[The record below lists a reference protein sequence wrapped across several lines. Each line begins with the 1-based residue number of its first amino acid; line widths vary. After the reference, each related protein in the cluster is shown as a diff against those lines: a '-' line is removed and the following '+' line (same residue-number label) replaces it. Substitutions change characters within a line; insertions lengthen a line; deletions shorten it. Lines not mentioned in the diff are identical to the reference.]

1 MDQSLLD
8 IVIHLLQHHS
18 EYDCVKDLQNI
29 TCKKKILSDS
39 VSSVKKVSMTDNN
52 DDEFKSKGFDYDSL
66 VEDGLKDVVKR
77 GLKITSETGLI
88 GNSHFFISFNGDD
101 PDVIVPNELKTT
113 DNSEIKIIIQHQFWD
128 LKSTDNHFEVTL
140 SFNGKKK
147 NISVP
152 FKALTSFTDPSVG
165 FGLQFK
171 TDKQLKLSNG
181 ENQTELPDVEKSP
194 NSSENVK
201 SGEIV
206 SLDAFRDKK

>member
-1 MDQSLLD
+1 
-8 IVIHLLQHHS
+8 
-18 EYDCVKDLQNI
+18 
-29 TCKKKILSDS
+29 
-39 VSSVKKVSMTDNN
+39 MTDNN
-52 DDEFKSKGFDYDSL
+52 DDGFKSKGFDYDYL
-66 VEDGLKDVVKR
+66 VEEGLKDVVKR
-77 GLKITSETGLI
+77 VLKITSETGLI

-101 PDVIVPNELKTT
+101 PDVIVPNELKNT

-171 TDKQLKLSNG
+171 IDKHLKLSNG
-181 ENQTELPDVEKSP
+181 ENQTEISDIEKTP
-194 NSSENVK
+194 KSSEDVK

>member
-1 MDQSLLD
+1 
-8 IVIHLLQHHS
+8 
-18 EYDCVKDLQNI
+18 
-29 TCKKKILSDS
+29 
-39 VSSVKKVSMTDNN
+39 MTDNN
-52 DDEFKSKGFDYDSL
+52 DDGFKSKGFDYDSL
-66 VEDGLKDVVKR
+66 VEEGLKDVVKR
-77 GLKITSETGLI
+77 VLKITSETGLI

-101 PDVIVPNELKTT
+101 PDVIVPNELKNT

-171 TDKQLKLSNG
+171 TDKQLQLSNG
-181 ENQTELPDVEKSP
+181 ENQTELPDIEKTP
-194 NSSENVK
+194 KSSENIK

>member
-1 MDQSLLD
+1 MARSLLLA
-8 IVIHLLQHHS
+8 IFI
-18 EYDCVKDLQNI
+18 I
-29 TCKKKILSDS
+29 CKFILKLWLEKIYNNLY
-39 VSSVKKVSMTDNN
+39 VFKGFVLTDNN
-52 DDEFKSKGFDYDSL
+52 DDGFKSKGFDYDSL

-77 GLKITSETGLI
+77 VLKITSETGLI

>member
-1 MDQSLLD
+1 
-8 IVIHLLQHHS
+8 
-18 EYDCVKDLQNI
+18 
-29 TCKKKILSDS
+29 
-39 VSSVKKVSMTDNN
+39 MTDNN
-52 DDEFKSKGFDYDSL
+52 DDGFKSKGFDYDSL

-77 GLKITSETGLI
+77 VLKITSETGLI

-171 TDKQLKLSNG
+171 TDKQLQLSNG
-181 ENQTELPDVEKSP
+181 ENQTELPDIEKTP
-194 NSSENVK
+194 KSSENAK

>member
-1 MDQSLLD
+1 
-8 IVIHLLQHHS
+8 
-18 EYDCVKDLQNI
+18 
-29 TCKKKILSDS
+29 
-39 VSSVKKVSMTDNN
+39 MTDNN
-52 DDEFKSKGFDYDSL
+52 DNGFKSKGFDYDSL

-77 GLKITSETGLI
+77 VLKITSETGLI

-128 LKSTDNHFEVTL
+128 LKSTDSHFEVTL

-147 NISVP
+147 NILVP

-171 TDKQLKLSNG
+171 IDNQLKLSNG
-181 ENQTELPDVEKSP
+181 ENQTELSDLEITPK
-194 NSSENVK
+194 SSENVK

>member
-1 MDQSLLD
+1 L
-8 IVIHLLQHHS
+8 
-18 EYDCVKDLQNI
+18 
-29 TCKKKILSDS
+29 
-39 VSSVKKVSMTDNN
+39 TDNN
-52 DDEFKSKGFDYDSL
+52 DDGFKSKGFDYDSL

-77 GLKITSETGLI
+77 VLKITSETGLI

-171 TDKQLKLSNG
+171 IDKQLKLSNG
-181 ENQTELPDVEKSP
+181 ENQTELSDIEKIP
-194 NSSENVK
+194 NSPENVK

>member
-1 MDQSLLD
+1 
-8 IVIHLLQHHS
+8 
-18 EYDCVKDLQNI
+18 
-29 TCKKKILSDS
+29 
-39 VSSVKKVSMTDNN
+39 MTDNN
-52 DDEFKSKGFDYDSL
+52 DDGFKSKGFDYDSL
-66 VEDGLKDVVKR
+66 VEDGLKDVVKKV
-77 GLKITSETGLI
+77 LKITSETGLI

-171 TDKQLKLSNG
+171 IDKQLKLSNG
-181 ENQTELPDVEKSP
+181 ENQTELSDIEKTP
-194 NSSENVK
+194 NSPENVK

>member
-1 MDQSLLD
+1 
-8 IVIHLLQHHS
+8 
-18 EYDCVKDLQNI
+18 
-29 TCKKKILSDS
+29 
-39 VSSVKKVSMTDNN
+39 MTDNN
-52 DDEFKSKGFDYDSL
+52 DDGFKSKGFDYDSL

-77 GLKITSETGLI
+77 VLKITSETGLI

-128 LKSTDNHFEVTL
+128 LKSTENHFEVTL

-171 TDKQLKLSNG
+171 IDKQLKLSNG
-181 ENQTELPDVEKSP
+181 ENQTKLPDVEKSP

-201 SGEIV
+201 PGEIV

>member
-1 MDQSLLD
+1 
-8 IVIHLLQHHS
+8 
-18 EYDCVKDLQNI
+18 
-29 TCKKKILSDS
+29 
-39 VSSVKKVSMTDNN
+39 MTDNN
-52 DDEFKSKGFDYDSL
+52 DDGFKSKGFDYDCL
-66 VEDGLKDVVKR
+66 VEDGLKDVVKKV
-77 GLKITSETGLI
+77 LKITSETGLI

-171 TDKQLKLSNG
+171 IDKQLKLSNG
-181 ENQTELPDVEKSP
+181 ENQTELSDIEQTPK
-194 NSSENVK
+194 SSENVK

>member
-1 MDQSLLD
+1 
-8 IVIHLLQHHS
+8 
-18 EYDCVKDLQNI
+18 
-29 TCKKKILSDS
+29 
-39 VSSVKKVSMTDNN
+39 MTDNN
-52 DDEFKSKGFDYDSL
+52 DDGFKSKGFDYDSL

-77 GLKITSETGLI
+77 VLKITSETGLI

-171 TDKQLKLSNG
+171 IDKQLKLSND
-181 ENQTELPDVEKSP
+181 ENQTELSDIEKIP
-194 NSSENVK
+194 NSPENVK